1 MNQLIYNYTIM
12 KVFKQQL
19 QDDTKKNMILEPL
32 SCILKISLL
41 QFKPDNTK
49 ISVNENSLSFNEP
62 HLTQGLFRSF
72 YGECREDLHNLYNPI
87 IQCLEW
93 YPYEEDIFRF
103 FYEQCIQGLK
113 KLINVYNKNTT
124 IHHTLIHYIDILET
138 NKKEKLS
145 KLENPIIETLQD
157 MWSEKELELIYHLY
171 NLILS
176 DEKNTGIYL
185 QSLEDI
191 LEKKEKQLYT
201 YIKSIST
208 SY

>member
-1 MNQLIYNYTIM
+1 M
-12 KVFKQQL
+12 
-19 QDDTKKNMILEPL
+19 
-32 SCILKISLL
+32 
-41 QFKPDNTK
+41 
-49 ISVNENSLSFNEP
+49 
-62 HLTQGLFRSF
+62 
-72 YGECREDLHNLYNPI
+72 
-87 IQCLEW
+87 
-93 YPYEEDIFRF
+93 
-103 FYEQCIQGLK
+103 
-113 KLINVYNKNTT
+113 
-124 IHHTLIHYIDILET
+124 
-138 NKKEKLS
+138 
-145 KLENPIIETLQD
+145 ENPIIETLQD